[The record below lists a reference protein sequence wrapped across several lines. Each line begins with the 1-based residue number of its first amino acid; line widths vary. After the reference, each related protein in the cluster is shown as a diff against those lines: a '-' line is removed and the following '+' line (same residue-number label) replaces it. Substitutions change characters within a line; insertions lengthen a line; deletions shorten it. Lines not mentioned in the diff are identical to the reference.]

1 MVVAALGI
9 NTVLQDLR
17 YLDLES
23 WRSGFSF
30 LQQAAAG
37 VGMDQSPGTALRPAL
52 LISDPDT
59 RDD

>member
-1 MVVAALGI
+1 MAVAALGI

-23 WRSGFSF
+23 WRS
-30 LQQAAAG
+30 AAG
-37 VGMDQSPGTALRPAL
+37 VGMAQPPGTALRPAL